1 MGDTNRPFFLSVPGG
16 EPGNGSLKVDG
27 GFGVQSS
34 RGMQNT
40 EIIETTVR
48 GMGYAC
54 VEIAWASAGLLRIT
68 IDRLD
73 SEFVT
78 VDDCERVTRQL
89 QYALEV
95 EGLDYRRL
103 EVSSPGLDRLV
114 KLPDDWERFAGLEV
128 EVTLR
133 APYKGRKKYRGM
145 LQAPSAAATVG
156 SAEAPAQ
163 ADGYVIVWDEALLA
177 AAAAAKQGGKKLKAA
192 QATAKKAKSAGA
204 VGVVSVAN
212 DATEGVHELRFSMA
226 EAREVRLVPVLD
238 FRGRKS

>member
-1 MGDTNRPFFLSVPGG
+1 
-16 EPGNGSLKVDG
+16 
-27 GFGVQSS
+27 
-34 RGMQNT
+34 MQKT

-73 SEFVT
+73 GEFVT

-114 KLPDDWERFAGLEV
+114 RLPDDWQRFAGLEV

-133 APYKGRKKYRGM
+133 APYRGRKKYRGV
-145 LQAPSAAATVG
+145 LQAPTAAAVGG

-163 ADGYVIVWDEALLA
+163 ADGYVVVWDDALLA
-177 AAAAAKQGGKKLKAA
+177 AAAAAKPGGKKLKAVKPA
-192 QATAKKAKSAGA
+192 AAKKAKPTGTDGGA
-204 VGVVSVAN
+204 PGANGVTG
-212 DATEGVHELRFSMA
+212 DVHELRFSMA

>member
-1 MGDTNRPFFLSVPGG
+1 
-16 EPGNGSLKVDG
+16 
-27 GFGVQSS
+27 
-34 RGMQNT
+34 MQNT

>member
-1 MGDTNRPFFLSVPGG
+1 MGDTNRPFFLSVRGG
-16 EPGNGSLKVDG
+16 EPGWVSFKVDG
-27 GFGVQSS
+27 GFRVQGS
-34 RGMQNT
+34 RGMQNA

-48 GMGYAC
+48 GIGYAC
-54 VEIAWASAGLLRIT
+54 VEIAWAAAGLLRIT

-73 SEFVT
+73 GAFVT

-103 EVSSPGLDRLV
+103 EVSSPGLDRLL
-114 KLPDDWERFAGLEV
+114 KLPDDWQRFAGLEV

-133 APYKGRKKYRGM
+133 APYKGRKKYRGV
-145 LQAPSAAATVG
+145 LQPPAAAAADGCV
-156 SAEAPAQ
+156 EAPAQ
-163 ADGYVIVWDEALLA
+163 ADGYAIVWDDALLA
-177 AAAAAKQGGKKLKAA
+177 AAAAAKPGGKKLKAA
-192 QATAKKAKSAGA
+192 KPATKKAKPGGADGVAPEASSAKG
-204 VGVVSVAN
+204 
-212 DATEGVHELRFSMA
+212 DVHELRFSMV